1 MKRISLDQSVDKG
14 IFYIKN
20 ASGVAQFKK
29 MSYICT
35 VFQKQ
40 RKADGSKTDLDFV
53 DMSITSK
60 RRAVVSFENMSDEL
74 AAAFAEKYPKGYSD
88 YFPDLVKYDKPD
100 GTSFYAVT
108 VEIPDA
114 IYLVKIKVKTDD
126 AEDLERWLDGED
138 GDDETNEGE
147 SLPDDNIS
155 QYSNGDDD
163 GSDAE

>member
-1 MKRISLDQSVDKG
+1 M
-14 IFYIKN
+14 
-20 ASGVAQFKK
+20 A
-29 MSYICT
+29 T
-35 VFQKQ
+35 
-40 RKADGSKTDLDFV
+40 TP
-53 DMSITSK
+53 K
-60 RRAVVSFENMSDEL
+60 RRAVCSYENMSDEL

-100 GTSFYAVT
+100 GTNFYAVT

-126 AEDLERWLDGED
+126 AEDIERWLDGDDGEDSDGND
-138 GDDETNEGE
+138 GD

-163 GSDAE
+163 AADGE

>member
-1 MKRISLDQSVDKG
+1 MAVTT
-14 IFYIKN
+14 
-20 ASGVAQFKK
+20 KK
-29 MSYICT
+29 
-35 VFQKQ
+35 
-40 RKADGSKTDLDFV
+40 
-53 DMSITSK
+53 
-60 RRAVVSFENMSDEL
+60 RAVVSYENMSEEL

-100 GTSFYAVT
+100 GTNFYAVT

-126 AEDLERWLDGED
+126 AEDLERWLDGDD
-138 GDDETNEGE
+138 GDDADGNEGE

-163 GSDAE
+163 GADGE

>member
-1 MKRISLDQSVDKG
+1 
-14 IFYIKN
+14 
-20 ASGVAQFKK
+20 
-29 MSYICT
+29 MS
-35 VFQKQ
+35 
-40 RKADGSKTDLDFV
+40 
-53 DMSITSK
+53 
-60 RRAVVSFENMSDEL
+60 EEL
-74 AAAFAEKYPKGYSD
+74 SAAFAEKYPRGYSD

-138 GDDETNEGE
+138 GDETGGGDGD

-155 QYSNGDDD
+155 QYSSGDEDT
-163 GSDAE
+163 SDAE

>member
-1 MKRISLDQSVDKG
+1 MV
-14 IFYIKN
+14 
-20 ASGVAQFKK
+20 
-29 MSYICT
+29 M
-35 VFQKQ
+35 
-40 RKADGSKTDLDFV
+40 
-53 DMSITSK
+53 TSK
-60 RRAVVSFENMSDEL
+60 RRAVISYENMSDEL

-100 GTSFYAVT
+100 GTCFYAVT

-114 IYLVKIKVKTDD
+114 IYLVKIQVKTDD

-138 GDDETNEGE
+138 NDDHDGNDGD

-163 GSDAE
+163 SVDGE